1 MSNDEIPTINID
13 EDPVNANWIQI
24 LDARSRGEVNE
35 LDPRMTMK
43 DRVKAQRRA
52 DQEREQN
59 R

>member
-1 MSNDEIPTINID
+1 MSDIPKFNID

-35 LDPRMTMK
+35 LDPRATMK

-52 DQEREQN
+52 DQERDRN